1 MKAILA
7 ATMLTLGVLGA
18 VSTASATED
27 GYHRAYPAVAAD
39 HGFAKK
45 AKKRHRG
52 HVGYVTAYSYYGN
65 NSLTAPVR
73 VDRSRGFASKQIRLP
88 GGVWIDCAGSC
99 AETLRVE
106 KVDFW
111 EQFSNGGGRKR

>member
-1 MKAILA
+1 MALKTILNLVIAAII
-7 ATMLTLGVLGA
+7 GA
-18 VSTASATED
+18 VLLVSAT
-27 GYHRAYPAVAAD
+27 D
-39 HGFAKK
+39 HGFAHK

-52 HVGYVTAYSYYGN
+52 YVEYVTAYSYYGN
-65 NSLTAPVR
+65 DSLTAPVR

-111 EQFSNGGGRKR
+111 EQFSNGGGRKK

>member
-1 MKAILA
+1 MALKTILNLVIAAII
-7 ATMLTLGVLGA
+7 GA
-18 VSTASATED
+18 VILVA
-27 GYHRAYPAVAAD
+27 AAD
-39 HGFAKK
+39 HGFAHK

-52 HVGYVTAYSYYGN
+52 YVGYVTAYSYYGN
-65 NSLTAPVR
+65 DSLTAPVR
-73 VDRSRGFASKQIRLP
+73 VDHSRGFASKQIRLP